1 VALLVSTV
9 NRVRTVDTVISAR
22 WIVPVVPDGAVLTDH
37 ALVVDDGAIVALLP
51 SQDVGARF
59 AALEYVELN
68 EHVLI
73 PGLVNA
79 HTHAAMTLLRGF
91 ADDLPL
97 VTWLNDHIWP
107 TEDEWVDESFVW
119 DGTTLAVAEMLRA
132 GVTCFND
139 MYFFPEV
146 AVQVAQESGI
156 RMVVGL
162 ICIDGENNYSS
173 SATDCIDKGLMLNDR
188 LRGSRLVTTAFAP
201 HAPYSV
207 SDEPLRKIAELSKRL
222 SLPVHTHLHET
233 SAESPESIRRYGVT
247 PMRRLAGLGLVNDR
261 LIAAH
266 MVHLSD
272 DDVELTARAGSH
284 VVHCPESNLK
294 LGNGFCDVD
303 LLLRNGINVG
313 LGTDGPAS
321 NNDLDVLAELRVAA
335 LVAKGVSR
343 DAAALPAR
351 QALHLATLGGAK
363 ALGLDSRIG
372 SLQVGKRADLTAIRL
387 DDLANRPIYDPISQV
402 VYTAT
407 RQQVSDVWVD
417 GIAKVIAG
425 ELVGFDRVEI
435 YRSAQSWADRIS
447 SGR

>member
-1 VALLVSTV
+1 MR
-9 NRVRTVDTVISAR
+9 NVDTVISAR
-22 WIVPVVPDGAVLTDH
+22 WIVPVVPDGVVLTEHSIVVDRGEIVAVLPASD
-37 ALVVDDGAIVALLP
+37 VA
-51 SQDVGARF
+51 GRF
-59 AALEYVELN
+59 VTEEFVELG

-107 TEDEWVDESFVW
+107 TEGQWVDEAFVG
-119 DGTTLAVAEMLRA
+119 DGTRLAVAEMLSG

-146 AVQVAQESGI
+146 AAEVARDLGM

-162 ICIDGENNYSS
+162 ICIDGANNYSS
-173 SATDCIDKGLMLNDR
+173 GAADGITKGLALHDR
-188 LRGSRLVTTAFAP
+188 LPAGGLVTAAFAP

-207 SDEPLRKIAELSKRL
+207 SDEPLRTIAVLSEKL
-222 SLPVHTHLHET
+222 SIPVHIHLNET
-233 SAESPESIRRYGVT
+233 VAESPESVGRYGLT
-247 PMRRLAGLGLVNDR
+247 PMRRLAALGLVNER
-261 LIAAH
+261 LVAAH

-272 DDVELTARAGSH
+272 DDVELAAQASAH

-303 LLLRNGINVG
+303 RLLRNGINVG

-335 LVAKGVSR
+335 LIAKGLSR
-343 DAAALPAR
+343 DAAVLPAR
-351 QALHLATLGGAK
+351 QALRLATLGGAR
-363 ALGLDSRIG
+363 ALGLGERIG
-372 SLQVGKRADLTAIRL
+372 SVEVGKRADLTAIRL
-387 DDLANRPIYDPISQV
+387 DALANHPIYDPISQV

-417 GIAKVIAG
+417 GARRVRGG
-425 ELVGFDRVEI
+425 ELVGFDQRELH
-435 YRSAQSWADRIS
+435 RSAQSWADKITTNR
-447 SGR
+447 

>member
-1 VALLVSTV
+1 MGTV
-9 NRVRTVDTVISAR
+9 RRVRSVDTIISAR
-22 WIVPVVPDGAVLTDH
+22 WIVPVVPDGAVFTDH
-37 ALVVDDGAIVALLP
+37 SLVVDNGEIVALLP
-51 SQDVGARF
+51 SQNLSAQF
-59 AALEYVELN
+59 AALQHVELN

-97 VTWLNDHIWP
+97 VTWLKDRIWP
-107 TEDEWVDESFVW
+107 TEGEWVDEDFVW

-146 AVQVAQESGI
+146 AAQVAQESGI

-173 SATDCIDKGLMLNDR
+173 SAADCIDKGLTLNDR
-188 LRGSRLVTTAFAP
+188 LADSRLVTTAFAP

-207 SDEPLRKIAELSKRL
+207 SDEPLAKIAQLSKRL
-222 SLPVHTHLHET
+222 SLPVHTHLNET
-233 SAESPESIRRYGVT
+233 SAESPESVGRYGLT
-247 PMRRLAGLGLVNDR
+247 PMRRLADLGLVNDR

-272 DDVELTARAGSH
+272 DDVDLTARSGSH

-363 ALGLDSRIG
+363 ALGLDTRIG

-387 DDLANRPIYDPISQV
+387 DDLANRPIYDPISQI

-417 GIAKVIAG
+417 GVAKVVAG
-425 ELVGFDRVEI
+425 ELVGFDQGRI
-435 YRSAQSWADRIS
+435 HRSAQSWADKIS